1 MANAKAS
8 ADVKPPGADTQPEGD
23 TGDKGSPGIRGEP
36 GIKGEPATKKIMI
49 RRDDNYLGG
58 FAAAALFLEG
68 ASIAFRPGIVI
79 EVPAD
84 YADRAVKTFGPR
96 VEYVEE
102 WNDPGQR
109 MEWKEYPI
117 PPQLVITD
125 EPVNAYPSIIGLSFE

>member
-23 TGDKGSPGIRGEP
+23 TGTRGPIGHPGPEP
-36 GIKGEPATKKIMI
+36 TTKKIMI